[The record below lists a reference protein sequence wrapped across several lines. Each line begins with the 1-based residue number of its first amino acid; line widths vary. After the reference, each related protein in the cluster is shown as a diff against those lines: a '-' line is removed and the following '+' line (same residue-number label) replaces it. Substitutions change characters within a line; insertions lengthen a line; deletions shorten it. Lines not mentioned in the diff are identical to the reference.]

1 MLGILCA
8 FACLVL
14 TALNDFI
21 FKLFARKERSKG
33 LFVSIIGVFWLF
45 TLLPLPHGEKMNWT
59 STILWGSISG
69 FFSAGGNILL
79 IEGMS
84 RQSAGLCSL
93 IYRLN
98 MVPVIIGAS
107 LILGQTTGPLQ
118 YAGIA
123 CAIGAILLFQWGN
136 SSSTP
141 AGKAG
146 EPSGTSGRKMVSLG
160 IILVVI
166 AAFMRAGMGLS
177 YEYGFDHGAD
187 KNAVAQLNSLFWIIG
202 GIIYAFTKEFKI
214 LKNSDKKLLGYGALS
229 GVLVAGIV
237 VFMAWSLAYGDAV
250 IVLPIAQMGFILTF
264 LLGVVFLKEP
274 FRKKHIA
281 ALLCAIAAVI
291 LLATPR

>member
-1 MLGILCA
+1 MLGVLCA
-8 FACLVL
+8 FACLIL
-14 TALNDFI
+14 TALNDFV

-33 LFVSIIGVFWLF
+33 LFVAIIGVFWLLA
-45 TLLPLPHGEKMNWT
+45 LLPLPHGEKVNWT
-59 STILWGSISG
+59 ATILWGSISG

-107 LILGQTTGPLQ
+107 LFLGQTTGPLQ
-118 YAGIA
+118 YVGIA

-136 SSSTP
+136 SSGNSEAKKKVT
-141 AGKAG
+141 A
-146 EPSGTSGRKMVSLG
+146 G

-166 AAFMRAGMGLS
+166 ASLMRAGMGLS
-177 YEYGFDHGAD
+177 YDYGFDVGAD
-187 KNAVAQLNSLFWIIG
+187 KNAVPQINSLFWIVG
-202 GIIYAFTKEFKI
+202 GLLYAFTRERKMLRER
-214 LKNSDKKLLGYGALS
+214 DKKLLGYGALS
-229 GVLVAGIV
+229 GILVSGIV

-264 LLGVVFLKEP
+264 LLGVIFLKEP

-281 ALLCAIAAVI
+281 ALLCGIAAVI
-291 LLATPR
+291 LLSLPH